1 MAAGLIDRLFL
12 AHPRSAGQGYF
23 EHMRFAWS
31 FAATMAVGT
40 VAALLHGLFPF
51 VCQTAAGDRV
61 RALYARLSGRGPGHA
76 SKAASLRAL
85 RTEKNSFRCSPA
97 F

>member
-1 MAAGLIDRLFL
+1 MTAGLIDRLFL

-40 VAALLHGLFPF
+40 VAALVHGLFPF

-61 RALYARLSGRGPGHA
+61 RTLHARLSGRGPGHA
-76 SKAASLRAL
+76 S
-85 RTEKNSFRCSPA
+85 
-97 F
+97 

>member
-23 EHMRFAWS
+23 EHMRFAWG

-40 VAALLHGLFPF
+40 IAALLHGLFPF
-51 VCQTAAGDRV
+51 LCQTAAGDRV
-61 RALYARLSGRGPGHA
+61 RTLYARLSERGPDTA
-76 SKAASLRAL
+76 S
-85 RTEKNSFRCSPA
+85 
-97 F
+97 

>member
-40 VAALLHGLFPF
+40 VAAP
-51 VCQTAAGDRV
+51 ANPDRPEELTLQSLK
-61 RALYARLSGRGPGHA
+61 AT
-76 SKAASLRAL
+76 SK
-85 RTEKNSFRCSPA
+85 
-97 F
+97 

>member
-23 EHMRFAWS
+23 EHLRFAWS
-31 FAATMAVGT
+31 FAATLAVGA

-61 RALYARLSGRGPGHA
+61 RALYARLSGRGPDHA
-76 SKAASLRAL
+76 S
-85 RTEKNSFRCSPA
+85 
-97 F
+97 